1 MAQRTEVTLIDDT
14 DGTPAD
20 QQDVCFGLDGAVFHI
35 DLSDDNAAMLR
46 EQIGFWAQ
54 HARKVP
60 RSASPTSARRRA
72 GAALSASKQ
81 DIREWWRNQGNDI
94 SDRGRV
100 PKHVQEAYNDAHGLT
115 A

>member
-1 MAQRTEVTLIDDT
+1 MAQHTEVTLIDDT

-35 DLSDDNAAMLR
+35 DLSDENAALLR

-54 HARKVP
+54 YARKVG
-60 RSASPTSARRRA
+60 RAASSARRRA
-72 GAALSASKQ
+72 EPARAASKQ
-81 DIREWWRNQGNDI
+81 DIREWWRNQGNEI
-94 SDRGRV
+94 SERGRV
-100 PKHVQEAYNDAHGLT
+100 PKHVQDAYDDAHGLT